1 MTDESTELTEAELEG
16 ENAETLPD
24 REAMSIITLPE
35 DSLGP
40 PPMDD
45 AASEPLRGGEQL

>member
-16 ENAETLPD
+16 ESAETLPD
-24 REAMSIITLPE
+24 REAMSIITMPG

-45 AASEPLRGGEQL
+45 TGEPLRGGEEL

>member
-1 MTDESTELTEAELEG
+1 MTDESTELTDAELEG
-16 ENAETLPD
+16 ESAETLPD
-24 REAMSIITLPE
+24 REAMSIITLPG

-45 AASEPLRGGEQL
+45 SAGEPLRGGEQL

>member
-16 ENAETLPD
+16 ESAVTLPD
-24 REAMSIITLPE
+24 REAMSIITMPG

-45 AASEPLRGGEQL
+45 SPPPTETA